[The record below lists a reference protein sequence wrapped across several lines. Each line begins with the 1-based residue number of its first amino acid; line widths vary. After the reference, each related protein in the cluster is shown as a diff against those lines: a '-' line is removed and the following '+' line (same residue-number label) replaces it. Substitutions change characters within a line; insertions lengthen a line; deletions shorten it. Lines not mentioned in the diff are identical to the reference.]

1 MLKLEGDG
9 MRVVGLAATVVAM
22 LMASPFAA
30 RAAEPTDY
38 GVWRNP
44 KNSVHVHVT
53 PCGSGQ
59 ACGTVV
65 WANEKA
71 QRDAREGGTAQ
82 LIGLQLFRN
91 FTEVK
96 PSVWRGRIFIPD
108 LNRTFAGTAE
118 VLDPRTIRA
127 SGCAVPRVAC
137 KAQVWVRID

>member
-1 MLKLEGDG
+1 
-9 MRVVGLAATVVAM
+9 MRTLGLAAAALAV
-22 LMASPFAA
+22 MAGGQAGPV
-30 RAAEPTDY
+30 RAAEATDY

-96 PSVWRGRIFIPD
+96 PSIWKGRIFIPD
-108 LNRTFAGTAE
+108 LNRTFSGTAE

-127 SGCAVPRVAC
+127 SGCAVARVAC